1 MRRYWEQ
8 FIPQSLSEFSWSLA
22 HSPSSI
28 VSLIS
33 FNIFFSCFLQLFVTW
48 KLSYINFKWLIQIV
62 SSLLKWRYELSFL
75 MFFFSRSLNMK
86 ITVNLCGV
94 WNWLI
99 HSYTKKYANICDKSF
114 FIISQTSIRKHQFS
128 LEQSIILMP
137 PFLGNFFLTT

>member
-1 MRRYWEQ
+1 M
-8 FIPQSLSEFSWSLA
+8 FSPAVRNVKVKLYKFKVINPNCIFLA
-22 HSPSSI
+22 K
-28 VSLIS
+28 V
-33 FNIFFSCFLQLFVTW
+33 
-48 KLSYINFKWLIQIV
+48 K
-62 SSLLKWRYELSFL
+62 RYELSFL

-99 HSYTKKYANICDKSF
+99 HSYTKKYVNICDKNF

-137 PFLGNFFLTT
+137 PFLGNFFFNHLATLYILRRFRSLYQSSVKAFNSYMLKNNVYLDLS